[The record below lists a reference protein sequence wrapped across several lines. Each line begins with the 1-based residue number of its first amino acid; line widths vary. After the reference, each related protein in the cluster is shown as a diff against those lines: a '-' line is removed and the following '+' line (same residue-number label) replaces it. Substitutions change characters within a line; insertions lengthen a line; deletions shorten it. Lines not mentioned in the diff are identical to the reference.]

1 MSNYGTVVMG
11 QHALYLTHN
20 RLENNLKYTDAIKKV
35 VEFKKVTNLKQN
47 ILINLNGRQSTNDL
61 IDLTASGRIN
71 LYSAR
76 TVFPFTLFPATLKID
91 RQKLTVVHN
100 DFFWSSHT
108 TSIRLKDLQNV
119 ETSTGPFLGSI
130 VLTSKQFLNNTQ
142 TLNFLTRRDAIYAQR
157 ILQGFMVAHEAGINT
172 DEINADELVKL
183 LLSVGDEN

>member
-1 MSNYGTVVMG
+1 MSNYGTIVMG
-11 QHALYLTHN
+11 QHALSLTNN
-20 RLENNLKYTDAIKKV
+20 RLESNSKYINTIKKAA
-35 VEFKKVTNLKQN
+35 EFKKTTNLKQN
-47 ILINLNGRQSTNDL
+47 IIKLNGRQSTNEL
-61 IDLTASGRIN
+61 INLRASGRIN

-100 DFFWSSHT
+100 DFLWSSHT

-119 ETSTGPFLGSI
+119 ETNTGPFLGSI

-142 TLNFLTRRDAIYAQR
+142 TINFLTRRDAIYAQR

-172 DEINADELVKL
+172 DEINAEELVKL